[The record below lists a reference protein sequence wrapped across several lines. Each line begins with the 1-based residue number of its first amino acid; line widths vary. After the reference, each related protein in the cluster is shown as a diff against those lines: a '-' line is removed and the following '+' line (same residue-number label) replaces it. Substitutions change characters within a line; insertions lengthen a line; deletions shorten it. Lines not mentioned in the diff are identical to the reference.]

1 MIQSMTGFGSSSI
14 EQKGKK
20 FSVEMRTLNSK
31 QLDIN
36 LRLPNGYKS
45 IEIPLR
51 KRIGGALGRGKVD
64 VFFTVECTGGE
75 MEGSFNMPLM
85 EAYAKELKGFASKM
99 DLPVNDI
106 LRSVLT
112 LPNVTLT
119 DTAVSDDELKLLEKI
134 SDEALLNV
142 GEYRKNEGA
151 VLFKDFSNRITLIL
165 DCLERVKIF
174 EPDRKERVKTR
185 LKASLE
191 NNGAEFKIDEN
202 RFEQELIY
210 YLEKLDITEEV
221 VRLKNNCDLFLTELN
236 GPKIEKGKKL
246 NFIGQEIGRE
256 INTIGSKAND
266 KDIQALVVQMK
277 DELEKIKEQLLNIL

>member
-1 MIQSMTGFGSSSI
+1 MIQSMTGFGSSSL

-20 FSVEMRTLNSK
+20 FSVEVRTLNSK

-75 MEGSFNMPLM
+75 MESNFNMPLM
-85 EAYAKELKGFASKM
+85 ESYAQELKGFASKM
-99 DLPVNDI
+99 DLPINDI
-106 LRSVLT
+106 LRSILT

-119 DTAVSDDELKLLEKI
+119 DTEVKEEELKLLEKI
-134 SDEALLNV
+134 SDDALLNV
-142 GEYRKNEGA
+142 AEYRKNEGA
-151 VLFKDFSNRITLIL
+151 VLFKDFSNRIKLIL
-165 DCLERVKIF
+165 DCLETVKKF
-174 EPDRKERVKTR
+174 EPGRKERVKVR
-185 LKASLE
+185 LKASLD
-191 NNGAEFKIDEN
+191 NNGAEFKVDEN

-221 VRLKNNCDLFLTELN
+221 IRLKNNCDLFLTELN
-236 GPKIEKGKKL
+236 GPNIAKGKKL

-277 DELEKIKEQLLNIL
+277 DELEKIKEQVANSV

>member
-1 MIQSMTGFGSSSI
+1 MIQSMTGFGSGSF
-14 EQKGKK
+14 ETKGKK
-20 FSVEMRTLNSK
+20 FNVEIRTLNSK

-51 KRIGGALGRGKVD
+51 KRIGKALGRGKVD
-64 VFFTVECTGGE
+64 VFFSVEHTGGE
-75 MEGSFNMPLM
+75 IDSNFNYPLM
-85 EAYAKELKGFASKM
+85 ESYAKELKAFASKM
-99 DLPVNDI
+99 DLPINDI
-106 LRSVLT
+106 LRSILT

-119 DTAVSDDELKLLEKI
+119 DTTVDEEELQVLEKI
-134 SDEALLNV
+134 TDEGLLNV
-142 GEYRKNEGA
+142 KNYRKNEGE
-151 VLFKDFSNRITLIL
+151 VLFKDFSERIALIL
-165 DCLERVKIF
+165 NCLEKVKEF
-174 EPDRKERVKTR
+174 EPGRKDRVRCR

-236 GPKIEKGKKL
+236 GGNVQKGKKL